1 MIARFRCAALAAL
14 LCLSSATAAAQVAVD
29 APWVRA
35 SVAQQHA
42 TGAFMHLT
50 ARRDTRLIAAR
61 SPVAAAVEVHEM
73 AMDGQMMRMRQ
84 IAALPLPAGRR
95 IALAPGGYHIMLIGL
110 HRALRAGERV
120 PMTLVFEDAQG
131 KRSET
136 QVQALVRPLGA
147 TGS

>member
-1 MIARFRCAALAAL
+1 MIARLSSAALAVSL
-14 LCLSSATAAAQVAVD
+14 FVSSTAAAAQVAVE

-42 TGAFMHLT
+42 TGAFMRLT
-50 ARRDTRLIAAR
+50 AQRDTRLVGAR
-61 SPVAAAVEVHEM
+61 SPAAEAVEVHEM
-73 AMDGQMMRMRQ
+73 AMEGQMMRMRQ
-84 IAALPLPAGRR
+84 IAALPLPRGRS

-110 HRALRAGERV
+110 RRALRAGERV
-120 PMTLVFEDAQG
+120 PMTLVFEDAHG

-147 TGS
+147 TGP